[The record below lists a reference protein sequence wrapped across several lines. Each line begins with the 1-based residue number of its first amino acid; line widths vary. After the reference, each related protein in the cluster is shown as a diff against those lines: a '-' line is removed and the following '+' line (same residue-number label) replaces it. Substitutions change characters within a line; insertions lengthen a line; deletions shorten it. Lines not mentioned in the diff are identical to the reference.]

1 MTLSSIPQERIVDG
15 DTSLT
20 KGNELL
26 VGIWGNVVEG
36 IHVASSDPYIFHYVS
51 LLNLE
56 FRRLL
61 QQSNHCLSINFENMD
76 LISCSHRILD
86 LFRRLLGPLFHLK
99 FGAQILFVIT
109 FRTCSLA
116 KRIQLYPPPLCMVE
130 GEELSPRI
138 FVLEPQ
144 GLVLENILLCLV

>member
-1 MTLSSIPQERIVDG
+1 MTLSRIPQERIVDG

-51 LLNLE
+51 LLNFE

-61 QQSNHCLSINFENMD
+61 QQSNHCLLINFENMD
-76 LISCSHRILD
+76 LIIV
-86 LFRRLLGPLFHLK
+86 FP
-99 FGAQILFVIT
+99 
-109 FRTCSLA
+109 
-116 KRIQLYPPPLCMVE
+116 
-130 GEELSPRI
+130 
-138 FVLEPQ
+138 
-144 GLVLENILLCLV
+144 